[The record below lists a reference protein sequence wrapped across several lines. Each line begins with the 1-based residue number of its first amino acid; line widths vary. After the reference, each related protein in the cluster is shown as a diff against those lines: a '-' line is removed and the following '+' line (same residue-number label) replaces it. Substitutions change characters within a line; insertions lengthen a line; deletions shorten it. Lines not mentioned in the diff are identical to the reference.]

1 MNGTA
6 RWARKPWGNG
16 KLLCEI
22 TRRDELKGHGNL
34 ANGKNFCASIVRKR
48 WEYVLQVSRTE
59 SSVQGKEREGKAVKS
74 INSRFSV
81 TRVPPIVAAPLLS
94 SAREKDETAPFHYPS
109 PCLFTPPSTPPWNRE
124 KKWNHSLVV
133 SFGKGEKNKWLTT
146 RENIIEKSP
155 PLDYLFL
162 GL

>member
-1 MNGTA
+1 MSSETLGKWKTTVRDYEA
-6 RWARKPWGNG
+6 RRTQRPW
-16 KLLCEI
+16 KSREWKEPLS
-22 TRRDELKGHGNL
+22 
-34 ANGKNFCASIVRKR
+34 NFCASIVRKR

-109 PCLFTPPSTPPWNRE
+109 PFVHSTLHATLEP
-124 KKWNHSLVV
+124 
-133 SFGKGEKNKWLTT
+133 
-146 RENIIEKSP
+146 
-155 PLDYLFL
+155 
-162 GL
+162 

>member
-1 MNGTA
+1 MSSETLGKWKTTVRDYEA
-6 RWARKPWGNG
+6 RRTQRPW
-16 KLLCEI
+16 KSREWKEPLS
-22 TRRDELKGHGNL
+22 
-34 ANGKNFCASIVRKR
+34 NFCASIVRKR

-109 PCLFTPPSTPPWNRE
+109 PCLFTSPSTPPWNRE